1 MKPSKFILNTRYL
14 EICPENKL
22 HRKILDD
29 FTLND
34 LDAKFIDRE
43 DLEKEGYIKIN
54 DTYGYS
60 ERLEKDAIH
69 KYKEELK
76 DKVFNKLYDI
86 DCLIR
91 FETEGLETMDRD
103 NYILDKTINQIKK
116 EILEL
121 LK

>member
-1 MKPSKFILNTRYL
+1 MKPSEFILNTRYL

-43 DLEKEGYIKIN
+43 EIKDKIN
-54 DTYGYS
+54 KKIREYDYQLGEFSYT
-60 ERLEKDAIH
+60 K
-69 KYKEELK
+69 KYRQIKEERIEEL
-76 DKVFNKLYDI
+76 
-86 DCLIR
+86 
-91 FETEGLETMDRD
+91 
-103 NYILDKTINQIKK
+103 K

-121 LK
+121 IDI